1 VPGVLAA
8 LWSAGAL
15 GLLRVL
21 DALPPGP
28 WFVLGLALGPVGA
41 VAAVRRARVG
51 FVGNGL
57 LPLDT
62 PMGTISTGPA
72 MSSVIGFDAL
82 LLGLP
87 ALVQIAQGQPLTWT
101 TVLVQAVVGVIGARG
116 YLSATTATDRVELS
130 THRS

>member
-1 VPGVLAA
+1 VLAA

-15 GLLRVL
+15 GLLRLL

-41 VAAVRRARVG
+41 VAAIRRARVG
-51 FVGNGL
+51 FVDNGL

-62 PMGTISTGPA
+62 PMGTVSTGPA
-72 MSSVIGFDAL
+72 VSSVIGFDTL

-87 ALVQIAQGQPLTWT
+87 ALVQIAQGGPLSWT
-101 TVLVQAVVGVIGARG
+101 AVLVQAAVGVIGARG
-116 YLSATTATDRVELS
+116 YLSASTATDRVELAE
-130 THRS
+130 RRG